1 MNTVLKP
8 KCLIPDEGG
17 NTQCLGHSAQG
28 YLTPCCWI
36 DANPKTRGI
45 AQDIFY
51 QEKLKIS
58 NNDNIIDIIQSKEWL
73 DFYTLL
79 EEESARAS
87 DWHPNKAPRVCYKMC
102 STDSSKGDIYGVKS

>member
-1 MNTVLKP
+1 MNIVLKP
-8 KCLIPDEGG
+8 KCIIPDEDG

-28 YLTPCCWI
+28 YLQPCCFI
-36 DANPKTRGI
+36 DAYPQNRGI

-51 QEKLKIS
+51 QEKMKIC

-79 EEESARAS
+79 QEE
-87 DWHPNKAPRVCYKMC
+87 PYKAPKVCYDHC
-102 STDSSKGDIYGVKS
+102 STNSRKGDVYGGRKIL

>member
-1 MNTVLKP
+1 MFFILNQVMNTVLKP

-17 NTQCLGHSAQG
+17 DIQCLGHSAQG

-36 DANPKTRGI
+36 DSYPKNRGI

-51 QEKLKIS
+51 QEKMKIS
-58 NNDNIIDIIQSKEWL
+58 NNDSINDIIQSKEWL

-79 EEESARAS
+79 QEEP
-87 DWHPNKAPRVCYKMC
+87 DKAPEICHVHC
-102 STDSSKGDIYGVKS
+102 STDSLKGDVYG

>member
-8 KCLIPDEGG
+8 KCIIPVGQGG
-17 NTQCLGHSAQG
+17 SIQCLGHSAQG

-36 DANPKTRGI
+36 DSYPEKRGI

-51 QEKLKIS
+51 QEKMKIC
-58 NNDNIIDIIQSKEWL
+58 NNDSINDIIQSKEWL

-79 EEESARAS
+79 QEEP
-87 DWHPNKAPRVCYKMC
+87 DKAPKVCHKKC
-102 STDSSKGDIYGVKS
+102 STDSSIGDVYGVKL